1 MMVGGR
7 GPLLALA
14 GLLVVGLLV
23 VFGLR
28 ATGEDLGDVWA
39 DVALPLAVLAG
50 CFGLFWLMVGASVAA
65 RMRNRRRR
73 PVGRYQLVLSQADE
87 ATFEEVAAACE
98 QLVQTVRESLTTR
111 FVAGQPWLALE
122 SWFVPPASAGE
133 TGTAAL
139 MLLCDPWARD
149 SALAALRRAYPDLS
163 LRPDPAGE
171 AGEPLEF
178 VQPGFVP
185 GHVLRVRKTRS
196 WALPI
201 GTAGR
206 QGESSN
212 ARSTMAGIIRSQQQ
226 AGRLSCVRWCVMP
239 AADQLDSRAGEKLEG
254 FVGRI
259 HNAARA
265 GDAQHALQ
273 SAGGAM
279 SFLELQAA
287 VEQRDARSRPPAG
300 PRSSSLP
307 LVGRLC
313 QRVAARRAR
322 TRPESFSQMQNV
334 CRGLLSPAL
343 SHRGANHLTERLMVF
358 RQGLYRRR
366 WERGE
371 PPLVPDPSGAT
382 LVSPRELALLMEL
395 PSLGS
400 EHALPLQRNTV
411 PNLPLPTGVPR
422 ALAAQPQ
429 QPAEREQA
437 EATAG
442 GQEGEEIVDAEPVL
456 DEQEAVS

>member
-14 GLLVVGLLV
+14 SLLVVGLLV
-23 VFGLR
+23 VFGLQ

-39 DVALPLAVLAG
+39 DVALPMAVLAG
-50 CFGLFWLMVGASVAA
+50 CFGLFWLMVMTSVGA
-65 RMRNRRRR
+65 RIRNRRRR
-73 PVGRYQLVLSQADE
+73 PVARCQLVLSQADE

-98 QLVQTVRESLTTR
+98 QLVQTVRQSLTTR
-111 FVAGQPWLALE
+111 FIKGQPWLALE
-122 SWFVPPASAGE
+122 SWFVPAASAGE

-139 MLLCDPWARD
+139 MLLCDPGARD

-171 AGEPLEF
+171 HGEPLEF
-178 VQPGFVP
+178 VSPEFVP

-196 WALPI
+196 WVLPI

-212 ARSTMAGIIRSQQQ
+212 ARSTMAGVIRSQQQ

-239 AADQLDSRAGEKLEG
+239 AADQLDSRASEKLEG
-254 FVGRI
+254 FVGRF

-287 VEQRDARSRPPAG
+287 VEARESRSR
-300 PRSSSLP
+300 R
-307 LVGRLC
+307 GR
-313 QRVAARRAR
+313 A
-322 TRPESFSQMQNV
+322 RPESFSELQNV
-334 CRGLLSPAL
+334 CRQLLSPAL
-343 SHRGANHLTERLMVF
+343 SHRGTNHLTERLMVF
-358 RQGLYRRR
+358 RQRLYRRR
-366 WERGE
+366 WVRGE

-422 ALAAQPQ
+422 GRLAGPY
-429 QPAEREQA
+429 PP
-437 EATAG
+437 G
-442 GQEGEEIVDAEPVL
+442 GEDGPVADRDQEEEEIVDAELVFE
-456 DEQEAVS
+456 DDRMVS